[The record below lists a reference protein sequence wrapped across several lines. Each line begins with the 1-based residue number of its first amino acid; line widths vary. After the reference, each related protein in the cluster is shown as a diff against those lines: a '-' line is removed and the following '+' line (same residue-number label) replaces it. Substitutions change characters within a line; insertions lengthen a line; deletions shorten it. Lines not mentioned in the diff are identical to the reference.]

1 MNWDNIDTSGVTL
14 DMLPEDG
21 KEIAGLIGVK
31 SYLKL
36 VEEYGGRSI
45 YIHKLDAVRR
55 SVRDDIIRKE
65 FNGENHAF
73 LCKKFD
79 LSEKQIR
86 LILAADRRNQL
97 SLFSDE

>member
-1 MNWDNIDTSGVTL
+1 VTWDNIDTSSITL

-21 KEIAGLIGVK
+21 KEIAALIGVV

-55 SVRDDIIRKE
+55 SVRDDTIRKE
-65 FNGENHAF
+65 FTGENHAF

-97 SLFSDE
+97 SLFPEN